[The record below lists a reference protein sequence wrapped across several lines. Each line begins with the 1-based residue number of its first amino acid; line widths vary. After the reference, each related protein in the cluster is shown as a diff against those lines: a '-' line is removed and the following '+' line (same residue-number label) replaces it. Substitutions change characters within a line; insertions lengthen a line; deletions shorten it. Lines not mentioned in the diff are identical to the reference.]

1 MASTSCAFSVTARP
15 RATNKSTARGK
26 RVVRARAADAEA
38 APAVDVSST
47 EVRSLAT
54 PLRHRF
60 RARDA
65 NDARERARNAAET
78 RMRSRRVA
86 GVDDAARAIGGA
98 MKETRICESY
108 P

>member
-47 EVRSLAT
+47 EVRSRRLFAIVFARAT
-54 PLRHRF
+54 RTT
-60 RARDA
+60 RAS
-65 NDARERARNAAET
+65 ARET
-78 RMRSRRVA
+78 RSRRGCDRVA
-86 GVDDAARAIGGA
+86 SRGSTTRRARSEA
-98 MKETRICESY
+98 R
-108 P
+108 